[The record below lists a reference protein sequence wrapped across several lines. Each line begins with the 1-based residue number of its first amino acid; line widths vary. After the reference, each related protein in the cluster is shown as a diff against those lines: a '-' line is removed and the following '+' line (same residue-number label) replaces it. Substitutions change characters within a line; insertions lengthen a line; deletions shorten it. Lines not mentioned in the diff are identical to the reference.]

1 MKKEIAKILRKSIKE
16 EGIECSEEEILNT
29 IEIPPKVE
37 LGDYAFPCFFLAG
50 RFKLSPQI
58 IAVRIRTNIRAGKK
72 EGFTS
77 IETRG
82 PYINFFLDRPAM
94 IVGLLKEIH
103 ENKKGFGL
111 NKLGENKKTLIEFPS
126 PNTNKPLHLGHLR
139 NMAIGESVSRI
150 LEFSGEKVIRA
161 NLNNDRGVHICKSM
175 LAYKKWGKNKKP
187 TKTLKSDHLVGEFY
201 TIFSKKAKTN
211 PELEKEAQE
220 LLVLWEKND
229 KETIELWKKMNK
241 WALDG
246 FNETFKKFG
255 ISHDKVYFESQ
266 IYDKGKEIILDGV
279 KKKIFSK
286 EEGGAVFIDLEKEG
300 LGKKYLLRS
309 DGTSIYIT
317 QDIYLAKKKF
327 EDFSIDKSI
336 YVVGNE
342 QDHYLKTLF
351 SVLDKLKIIKKENL
365 YHLSYG
371 MVNLPEGRMKSREGT
386 VVDADDLISDVQKL
400 VKKELKKRA
409 ELKEKVL
416 EERSL
421 KIALSAI
428 KYMLLK
434 IDIKKDMVFN
444 PKESI
449 SFEGDTGPYLLYS
462 YARANSILKKIKPS
476 SSYGVAEELEE
487 KEESLGLKM
496 LEFSKIV
503 EDAYK
508 NLNPSIIAKYSYEL
522 CQIFNE
528 FYHACPVVGSKEKE
542 QFRISLVESF
552 LNILGKCLNLLGI
565 ESLEKM

>member
-1 MKKEIAKILRKSIKE
+1 MKEEIVKILKKSIKK
-16 EGIECSEEEILNT
+16 EGVDCSEEEIRNA
-29 IEIPPKVE
+29 IEIPPKTE
-37 LGDYAFPCFFLAG
+37 MGDYAFPCFFLSN
-50 RFKLSPQI
+50 RFEIAPQLV
-58 IAVRIRTNIRAGKK
+58 AVKIRTNIRVGKK
-72 EGFTS
+72 EGFS
-77 IETRG
+77 SVETKG
-82 PYINFFLDRPAM
+82 PYINFFLDRPLI
-94 IVGLLKEIH
+94 IVGLLKDVY
-103 ENKKGFGL
+103 ENKKEFGK
-111 NKLGENKKTLIEFPS
+111 NRLGENKKTLIEFPS

-150 LEFSGEKVIRA
+150 LEFSGEKVIRT

-175 LAYKKWGKNKKP
+175 LAYKKWGKNRKP
-187 TKTLKSDHLVGEFY
+187 PKTIKSDHLVGEFY
-201 TIFSKKAKTN
+201 TIFSKKAKAN
-211 PELEKEAQE
+211 PKLEKEAQE
-220 LLVLWEKND
+220 LLVLWENKD
-229 KETIELWKKMNK
+229 KETLALWEKMNK

-255 ISHDKVYFESQ
+255 ISHDKNYFESQ
-266 IYDKGKEIILDGV
+266 IYDKGKEIILNGV
-279 KKKIFSK
+279 KEGIFSQEK
-286 EEGGAVFIDLEKEG
+286 EGAIFIDLEKEG

-309 DGTSIYIT
+309 DGTSVYIT

-342 QDHYLKTLF
+342 QDHYFKVLF
-351 SVLDKLKIIKKENL
+351 SVLDKLKIIEKNNL

-386 VVDADDLISDVQKL
+386 VVDADDLIFDVQKL

-409 ELKEKVL
+409 KLKEKVL

-421 KIALSAI
+421 KIALAAI

-462 YARANSILKKIKPS
+462 YARANSILKKIKIS
-476 SSYGVAEELEE
+476 FSYGRADELEE

-496 LEFSKIV
+496 LEFEKV
-503 EDAYK
+503 AEDAYK
-508 NLNPSIIAKYSYEL
+508 SLNPSIIAKYSYDL

-565 ESLEKM
+565 EPLEEM